1 MKLASVDLWTLDR
14 SFGTNKGRRWD
25 LHFGRNSAEIPL
37 KYGTMLPFNGNAYSW
52 HIIEQFLKPIGLLAA
67 GVSRRELLG
76 VMAFFTFWESFQ
88 LMGSDLQW
96 QWHTKAL
103 KTVVLFEA
111 RNN

>member
-1 MKLASVDLWTLDR
+1 M
-14 SFGTNKGRRWD
+14 GTPN
-25 LHFGRNSAEIPL
+25 
-37 KYGTMLPFNGNAYSW
+37 YC

-76 VMAFFTFWESFQ
+76 VMAFFTSFQ
-88 LMGSDLQW
+88 PMGSDLQW

-103 KTVVLFEA
+103 KTAVLIEA